1 MTKTKK
7 LLVGLGAIG
16 VGLLVI
22 IVAVLASREDGPEEL
37 VIGDR
42 ADDTE
47 EVVEDLVEEG
57 AAEVVAPEDIDI
69 EGAWTLTGDS
79 VAGYRV
85 VEDFVGGISDFE
97 AVGRTSEITGD
108 LTIDGTTVS
117 VASFSVDVASITSGD
132 SMRDNQFRGPIMNA
146 DEYPTAEFAITS
158 PIDLGTEPAS
168 GEAITVEATGALTLR
183 GATVD
188 VVFPLDASLV
198 GDEVQVA
205 GAIDVLFSDY
215 GIDNPSNPFVSVR
228 DEGVVEFSLFFEQS

>member
-1 MTKTKK
+1 M
-7 LLVGLGAIG
+7 
-16 VGLLVI
+16 
-22 IVAVLASREDGPEEL
+22 
-37 VIGDR
+37 
-42 ADDTE
+42 
-47 EVVEDLVEEG
+47 
-57 AAEVVAPEDIDI
+57 
-69 EGAWTLTGDS
+69 
-79 VAGYRV
+79 

-97 AVGRTSEITGD
+97 AVGRTSTITGD

-168 GEAITVEATGALTLR
+168 GEVITVEATGALTLR

-188 VVFPLDASLV
+188 VVFLLDASLV

-215 GIDNPSNPFVSVR
+215 GIDNPSNPFVTVR

>member
-22 IVAVLASREDGPEEL
+22 IVAVVASREDGPEEL

-69 EGAWTLTGDS
+69 EGAWTLSGDS

-108 LTIDGTTVS
+108 LTIDGTTVDGAAWS
-117 VASFSVDVASITSGD
+117 EAACGEWDAADTLRHLVAVVDWYHQWLDRAVKDDSSIPFVEDEFSVRNSAGIERY
-132 SMRDNQFRGPIMNA
+132 RDLDG
-146 DEYPTAEFAITS
+146 PTALLEFERRATEYLELAI
-158 PIDLGTEPAS
+158 PEW
-168 GEAITVEATGALTLR
+168 ER
-183 GATVD
+183 
-188 VVFPLDASLV
+188 
-198 GDEVQVA
+198 
-205 GAIDVLFSDY
+205 
-215 GIDNPSNPFVSVR
+215 PFGYPG
-228 DEGVVEFSLFFEQS
+228 GVVTVGLHCGIAATEWHLHA